1 MKKLVGLM
9 FLITVFL
16 LSIQS
21 SQASESVYGL
31 FYKNAT
37 EAGDGFSNVAA
48 YKKGTATCKSY
59 IGLVGLGDCS
69 ITAAAKEGKI
79 KNIAYYDIHTRNI
92 LGYKKVTTT
101 VYGN

>member
-1 MKKLVGLM
+1 MKKILVLMVSGLM
-9 FLITVFL
+9 L
-16 LSIQS
+16 LFTAQM